1 MGAVFMIISAAS
13 AYMVLKGETKSI
25 KA

>member
-1 MGAVFMIISAAS
+1 MGAVFMIISAVI
-13 AYMVLKGETKSI
+13 AYTVLKGETKSI